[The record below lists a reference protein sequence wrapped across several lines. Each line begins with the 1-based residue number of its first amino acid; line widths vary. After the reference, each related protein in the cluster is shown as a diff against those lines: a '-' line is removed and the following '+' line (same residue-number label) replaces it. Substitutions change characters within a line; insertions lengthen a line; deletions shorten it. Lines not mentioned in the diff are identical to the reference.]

1 MSFFTIVVPAL
12 NEEKYIPLLL
22 DDLAAQTY
30 QDFEVIVVNG
40 NSEDKTVEKA
50 LAFES
55 KIKLK
60 VLNTTTRNV
69 SHQRNLGG
77 KKAKSPWILFMDADN
92 RLPTYFLD
100 GIRYQLAKNKET
112 DLFTTLIKTPGDEP
126 LDLAIQHVINL
137 SLKLYQRVNKPQ
149 GFGAM
154 IGCTKELFS
163 ELQFD
168 ESLIYLEDS
177 TFIQDA
183 VKMGNTYSI
192 FMQPRY
198 TYSLRRFNKEGTIG
212 LIRKGASIQLDFL
225 QGRRNFTDDRYPML
239 GGSYYEDISKKG
251 LFHYLHSLQLFFKKA
266 TKQQMAQAR
275 KVFRLIK
282 IDSD

>member
-1 MSFFTIVVPAL
+1 MSFFTIVIPAL

-22 DDLAAQTY
+22 DDLVAQTY

-40 NSEDKTVEKA
+40 NSEDKTVQKV

-251 LFHYLHSLQLFFKKA
+251 LFYYLNSLQLFFKKA

-275 KVFRLIK
+275 KVFKLIK